1 MSDRPFIIA
10 VVGHTNTGKTSLMRT
25 LTHDVS
31 FGEVS
36 DRPAVTRDVA
46 GVALLIDDRPVAEL
60 YDTPGLEDSIALLDH
75 LHHLRGDHRRDNV
88 EVIREFLKTDEA
100 GTSFSQEAK
109 VLRQVLKSDVALY
122 VIDARDRVLGKHRDE
137 LDILRMCGRPVVPVL
152 NFIASH
158 DAQSSLW
165 RDHLSR
171 LGLHA
176 VAEFDTVVIDELSEQ
191 HLFEKMRTLLDEHR
205 RTIDR
210 LIDDRREQRR
220 TLIANSAR
228 VIAELLVDI
237 AALRLLVPRDD
248 EDRLRKSGA
257 RLRDLVREREQR
269 CVRDLLELHRFHP
282 DDCTADALP
291 IEDGRWTF
299 DPFDP
304 EVLQQFGI
312 RAGSG
317 AAAGAM
323 AGLAIDLATG
333 GMSLG
338 AAAATGAAIGAVLG
352 GGQSHARRLFHR
364 MRGLAELRVDDGP
377 ILLLAVRQI
386 DLVRALLRRGHASQH
401 RVTLETPEVKIRALP
416 KPLRRARMQTNWC
429 SMETEGDP
437 GSARSLSFRSTPPR
451 GRDAALDELAGLLGP
466 ELARSRSEP
475 ITFEDHAGNRSAG
488 KSSG

>member
-1 MSDRPFIIA
+1 MSDRPLIIA

-25 LTHDVS
+25 LTHDAS

-46 GVALLIDDRPVAEL
+46 GIALMIEDHPVAEL

-75 LHHLRGDHRRDNV
+75 LHNQRGDHRRDNV
-88 EVIREFLKTDEA
+88 EVIRDFLQTNEA

-137 LDILRMCGRPVVPVL
+137 LEILRMCGRPVVPVL
-152 NFIASH
+152 NFIASA
-158 DAQSSLW
+158 DAQTSLW

-176 VAEFDTVVIDELSEQ
+176 VAEFDTVVVDELSEQ

-205 RTIDR
+205 NTIDR
-210 LIDDRREQRR
+210 LIDDRHEQRR
-220 TLIANSAR
+220 MLIASSAR

-248 EDRLRKSGA
+248 KARLRESGE

-282 DDCTADALP
+282 DDCTADTLP
-291 IEDGRWTF
+291 IEDGRWKF

-323 AGLAIDLATG
+323 AGLAVDLAVG

-377 ILLLAVRQI
+377 VLLLAARQI
-386 DLVRALLRRGHASQH
+386 DLVRALLRRGHASQS
-401 RVTLETPEVKIRALP
+401 RVTLETPEMKVRTLP

-429 SMETEGDP
+429 SIDTESSSNSP
-437 GSARSLSFRSTPPR
+437 RPLSFRSTSPR
-451 GRDAALDELAGLLGP
+451 GRDAALDELSGLIEPDLP
-466 ELARSRSEP
+466 RSRSQP
-475 ITFEDHAGNRSAG
+475 ITLDGHVSDRPSG
-488 KSSG
+488 KSFG